1 MIKDKVII
9 STEVQ
14 DLQTNPMVK
23 FCISVTNEDYEI
35 DRAEITVSEM
45 EAIAELFK
53 KQDSVIVKAG
63 SKDAVSNPNEWLD
76 YAMQI
81 KLILLDNIAQSTF
94 TPESAAGDVYRALNT
109 KLVSKALSN
118 YYSIDGVDI
127 DEITEDEQ
135 GE

>member
-94 TPESAAGDVYRALNT
+94 TPESAAGDVYRALST